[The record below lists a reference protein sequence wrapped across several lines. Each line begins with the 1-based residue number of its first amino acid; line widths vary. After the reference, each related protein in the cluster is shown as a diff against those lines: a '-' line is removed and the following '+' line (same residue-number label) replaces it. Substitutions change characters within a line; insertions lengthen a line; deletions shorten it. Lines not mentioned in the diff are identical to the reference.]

1 MRIRITAIVSTIII
15 GTCTVV
21 AQADTTMPVAPNA
34 VTHNMP
40 MTRPGTHLQRERAE
54 LKKMEKRYAYLKTHK
69 EMKAAAIEGKRIR
82 AEKAE
87 IARLE
92 RHAAAAKTKAPMN

>member
-21 AQADTTMPVAPNA
+21 AQADTAMPVAPNA
-34 VTHNMP
+34 VTHP
-40 MTRPGTHLQRERAE
+40 MARPGTHLQRERAE
-54 LKKMEKRYAYLKTHK
+54 LKKMEKRYAYLKAHK

-87 IARLE
+87 IAKLE